1 MAEIDKVF
9 KAYDIRGRY
18 PEQIDEDLA
27 WTVGHAAAQF
37 LRTKLSGYERGLSSI
52 NRVVVG
58 RDMRPHSD
66 SLAEALI
73 EGISSS
79 GATCIDIGKVDTPM
93 VYFAINHLGAC
104 GGIQVTASHNPI
116 EYNGFKISGYQAKP
130 IGQTTGLR
138 EIRHIVEALR
148 RMPSSAALAPVQPM
162 DLWEEY
168 RKHVLK
174 FLDLQRPIKVFVDAS
189 NGKPGKMIPAV
200 FGDVKNLTIL
210 PLHFEM
216 GDGFVHPP
224 NPLVEANM
232 KWTRKGV
239 KKHRADLGICLDGDA
254 DRCMFV
260 DETGAIV
267 RCDIMT
273 AWLAEDFLKTNPGST
288 IVYDLRSS
296 KVLPETVRAAGGV
309 PRRERV
315 GHAFMKK
322 AMAETGAVFGGEL
335 SGHSYF
341 RDNYHADSAAIVFAR
356 AVSVLSAAKQPLS
369 KRVAPLQKYSHSG
382 EINFEVA
389 DKDAKMKEVEQAFSD
404 AQIDR
409 LDGVTCTYKD
419 WWLNVRPSNTE
430 PLLRLSLEA
439 ETPETM
445 REKLAQVEAILGTP
459 VDH

>member
-1 MAEIDKVF
+1 
-9 KAYDIRGRY
+9 
-18 PEQIDEDLA
+18 
-27 WTVGHAAAQF
+27 
-37 LRTKLSGYERGLSSI
+37 
-52 NRVVVG
+52 
-58 RDMRPHSD
+58 
-66 SLAEALI
+66 
-73 EGISSS
+73 
-79 GATCIDIGKVDTPM
+79 
-93 VYFAINHLGAC
+93 
-104 GGIQVTASHNPI
+104 
-116 EYNGFKISGYQAKP
+116 
-130 IGQTTGLR
+130 
-138 EIRHIVEALR
+138 
-148 RMPSSAALAPVQPM
+148 
-162 DLWEEY
+162 
-168 RKHVLK
+168 
-174 FLDLQRPIKVFVDAS
+174 
-189 NGKPGKMIPAV
+189 MIPAV